1 MTDHTAE
8 PVSSTPAKRCPALY
22 PSKDPTARIVHCE
35 LPAGHEGDHEEV
47 STESSWPACCPGET
61 LRGDPHG
68 MHTHDC
74 PVYLANVA
82 AWEASRPPVDP
93 NWWPPQLPKPITR
106 VDLDERV
113 RAAYERGKAEGL
125 RQATE
130 GRGDSYARGV
140 DRGFAEAVAAL
151 RDDARYEQW
160 WSALPQEHPDYGYW
174 SQHPRRQFADYLETV
189 GPWEPAEQPD
199 RDPLADDP
207 VARRLGLIDAE
218 GRTLCRCLAGD
229 PACPIGPPDSPRPRA
244 TRSAKRRPAG

>member
-1 MTDHTAE
+1 MAGEQPDA
-8 PVSSTPAKRCPALY
+8 RDQLNALV
-22 PSKDPTARIVHCE
+22 PD
-35 LPAGHEGDHEEV
+35 
-47 STESSWPACCPGET
+47 
-61 LRGDPHG
+61 
-68 MHTHDC
+68 
-74 PVYLANVA
+74 
-82 AWEASRPPVDP
+82 EAD
-93 NWWPPQLPKPITR
+93 
-106 VDLDERV
+106 
-113 RAAYERGKAEGL
+113 RAALWKTAWDAYYEQYNAFRDTNPGWQAFFTAHHSAALDAALEALLPQIIARGIAEGL

-160 WSALPQEHPDYGYW
+160 WSALSQDHPDYGYW

-189 GPWEPAEQPD
+189 GPWEPAEQPG

-229 PACPIGPPDSPRPRA
+229 PACPH
-244 TRSAKRRPAG
+244 RPAGQPEPAREEAKPLPPRRRYADPGLLIEETDEDGA